1 MAGAFTL
8 IFFWLI
14 NRQYQT
20 FQLRGADIDRF
31 TQAIWNTP
39 RGRFLYSTILEESI
53 LAKHFSPYM
62 ALLTPLLL
70 IWADARILFLFQL
83 IGIAIT
89 GLILYRV
96 IEDKRPGLA
105 LIFLLA
111 FYLNPPLHQIALI
124 ELRRVTLAMPFIALM
139 LYGLYK
145 DKRGLMLIGM
155 VMALLIKEDMGLV
168 VAMVGMFLLF
178 FKRDW
183 CWGLPIALAGLV
195 WFFGMLLVVIPAL
208 ADGSYFQLGYY
219 AEWGNS
225 IGEIAKS
232 ILTHP
237 GQTLQ
242 HMFDRSS
249 IKALWRLLLPLAVI
263 LPFIGAEYLLII
275 LPLVALMLL
284 SNEPAMHKLQ
294 RWYLAP
300 VLPVLFAAVAVGIG
314 RLTEI
319 FSRWAAVALLV
330 ATLIAYGLYSQAP
343 LGGRFEPERYR
354 RSENQ
359 DLLWELIKQIP
370 EDATVVA
377 QVAFS
382 TPLALRE
389 QIYVY
394 PWFDPVEDSADY
406 FVMGRSNFSYP
417 FDEFEINW
425 EINNLIA
432 EPQLTIIE
440 EVDGFYIFQPRG
452 QPLPSRMINAVA
464 EEAIKLEKVEV
475 AVTNQDGRYQTVS
488 HEPLTFKQGQQLRIT
503 LYWRALASSND
514 NRTVSVRIIDSGGA
528 LAAQHDMQPSE
539 GSRPTSWWEPGWNFR
554 DVYYLTLSPEFTP
567 GPASLDLLLYDSVTQ
582 DRVNFGD
589 EEIIR
594 LWNLILQ

>member
-1 MAGAFTL
+1 MAVAFTL
-8 IFFWLI
+8 VFFWLI

-83 IGIAIT
+83 TGIAIT
-89 GLILYRV
+89 GLILYRI

-105 LIFLLA
+105 PIFLLA

-124 ELRRVTLAMPFIALM
+124 ELRRVTLAMPFLALM

-168 VAMVGMFLLF
+168 VAMVGMFLLLI
-178 FKRDW
+178 KRDW
-183 CWGLPIALAGLV
+183 RWGLPITLAGLA
-195 WFFGMLLVVIPAL
+195 WFFGMLLLVIPAL
-208 ADGSYFQLGYY
+208 ADGYYFQLGYY
-219 AEWGNS
+219 SDWGSS
-225 IGEIAKS
+225 IGEIA
-232 ILTHP
+232 INLLTHP

-242 HMFDRSS
+242 YMFDRSS
-249 IKALWRLLLPLAVI
+249 ILALWRLLLPLAVI

-275 LPLVALMLL
+275 LPLVVLMLL

-314 RLTEI
+314 RLPEKS
-319 FSRWAAVALLV
+319 SRLATLALLI
-330 ATLIAYGLYSQAP
+330 ATLVAYGLYSQAP

-359 DLLWELIKQIP
+359 DLIWELIKQLP
-370 EDATVVA
+370 KEATVVA

-394 PWFDPVEDSADY
+394 PWFDPVEDSADF

-417 FDEFEINW
+417 FNEFEINW

-432 EPQLTIIE
+432 DPQLTIIE

-452 QPLPSRMINAVA
+452 RPLPSRMINAVA
-464 EEAIKLEKVEV
+464 EEAIKLEKVE
-475 AVTNQDGRYQTVS
+475 AALSDQDGRYQTVS
-488 HEPLTFKQGQQLRIT
+488 HEPIIFEQGRQLRIT
-503 LYWRALASSND
+503 LYWRALTNSND
-514 NRTVSVRIIDSGGA
+514 DRTVSVRIIDSGGA
-528 LAAQHDMQPSE
+528 LVAQHDMQPSG
-539 GSRPTSWWEPGWNFR
+539 GSRPTSWWEPGWAFR
-554 DVYYLTLSPEFTP
+554 DVYYLTLPPEFTS

-582 DRVNFGD
+582 DRVPFGD
-589 EEIIR
+589 EKIIR
-594 LWNLILQ
+594 LWDLILQ